1 MTLKETYKKAIPKLK
16 EELGLKNDLAVP
28 KIEKVSINVGI
39 GTYTKDNKDFKP
51 VIENIAKITGQK
63 PIVIKSRKAISN
75 FNLRIGKP
83 VGITCTLRRGRMEDF
98 LTKLIHVVFPRMRDF
113 RGIDKKSFDGKG
125 NYCIGMKEFTVFP
138 EIVPE
143 DVVKMH
149 GLEINIVTTAKN
161 NEEGYKLLS
170 ALGFPFKKETT

>member
-28 KIEKVSINVGI
+28 KIEKVNINVGI
-39 GTYTKDNKDFKP
+39 GTYTKDSKDFKP
-51 VIENIAKITGQK
+51 VIENISRITGQI

-83 VGITCTLRRGRMEDF
+83 VGVTCTLRKDRMYDF
-98 LTKLIHVVFPRMRDF
+98 LNKLVHVVFPRMRDF
-113 RGIDKKSFDGKG
+113 RGLDKKSFDGKG
-125 NYCIGMKEFTVFP
+125 NYCIGIKEFAVFP

-149 GLEINIVTTAKN
+149 GLEISIVTTAKDN
-161 NEEGYKLLS
+161 KTGYKLLS
-170 ALGFPFKKETT
+170 ALGFPFKK